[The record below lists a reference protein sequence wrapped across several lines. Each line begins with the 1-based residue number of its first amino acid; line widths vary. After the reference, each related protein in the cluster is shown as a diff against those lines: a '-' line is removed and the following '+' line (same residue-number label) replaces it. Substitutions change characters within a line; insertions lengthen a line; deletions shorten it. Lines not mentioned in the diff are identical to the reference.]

1 MKFNKQEVGH
11 QDIIMVFFFSVLL
24 ILEVVAIFIVLLV
37 FPLLIC
43 LISFYVGI
51 TTMNRLSKYIGF
63 ILGIA
68 SLLWLIFYIFVFP
81 RLFGG

>member
-43 LISFYVGI
+43 FISFYVGI